1 MYTCMYVACSEP
13 SMRVNAAIH
22 IDANMRE
29 TTEAARR
36 AVSALLTKYEFRTSL
51 SLVRAGN
58 KTFLETQF
66 SRFYEAEDVNR
77 TGYDQVEIL
86 AKAYLPTYDYLLT
99 RRAFLTFIT
108 SHYIAGKNINETT
121 VAEEVD
127 DITESCNIPPKASWS
142 VTLHTSKLSSS
153 EYTPVQLPVSG
164 FMATLRYIQDC
175 TEITKKCD
183 GVEQA
188 LYL

>member
-1 MYTCMYVACSEP
+1 MYVACREP

-22 IDANMRE
+22 IDANLRE
-29 TTEAARR
+29 ASEAARR

-66 SRFYEAEDVNR
+66 SRFYAAEDVNR

-86 AKAYLPTYDYLLT
+86 AKAYLSTYDYLMT
-99 RRAFLTFIT
+99 RRAFFSFIT

-121 VAEEVD
+121 VAEVD
-127 DITESCNIPPKASWS
+127 DTTESCNIPPQGSWS
-142 VTLHTSKLSSS
+142 VTLRTSKLSTS
-153 EYTPVQLPVSG
+153 EYTPVQLPVSA
-164 FMATLRYIQDC
+164 FMVTLRYIQDC
-175 TEITKKCD
+175 TEITEKCD
-183 GVEQA
+183 SVKQV
-188 LYL
+188 LHL